1 MDEPAARA
9 RRPPAGRRPGRGG
22 DRTTG
27 GLRGVDLA
35 RQALVAAPGAA
46 RKNAAAPRKPER
58 RTTTVVRRY
67 RPERCTPPA
76 RRRQILIFCDG
87 VFSAIHLLWERSV
100 FFSFVNVPSG
110 LIFIWVDFGFLMVIF
125 FYCFFL
131 FCVLFFF
138 FFFSICA
145 VTV

>member
-76 RRRQILIFCDG
+76 RRRGRRHF
-87 VFSAIHLLWERSV
+87 VFAPGGWCVQLARRRFGRASGTGAGSP
-100 FFSFVNVPSG
+100 PSG
-110 LIFIWVDFGFLMVIF
+110 SGSKSVPALG
-125 FYCFFL
+125 
-131 FCVLFFF
+131 
-138 FFFSICA
+138 SRTRGA
-145 VTV
+145 ARRA